1 MKKLHAIVSNLKLA
15 VEYSETTMKLFD
27 NIKNDFNPDTR
38 IIQSILPSKLD
49 RCNLLR
55 EIP

>member
-27 NIKNDFNPDTR
+27 NIKNKFNPDYADYP
-38 IIQSILPSKLD
+38 I
-49 RCNLLR
+49 NFAF
-55 EIP
+55 